1 MQFLV
6 LLAEISHLYFLLV
19 VYFKVYNE
27 VKENPFADTEGD
39 DDTALTGE
47 KNIHFEKLREW
58 IFKVV
63 SMNQTLHCSD
73 DKIGENQVLAQVS
86 PQHTNLLFT
95 DSEAHMNTIF
105 TIVLLYY
112 FQHRHTNA
120 LCTWIM

>member
-1 MQFLV
+1 MV

-86 PQHTNLLFT
+86 P
-95 DSEAHMNTIF
+95 
-105 TIVLLYY
+105 
-112 FQHRHTNA
+112 
-120 LCTWIM
+120 